1 MTRKYRYEFEWG
13 IDKLSQEDEFEV
25 NTEYFVEDFE
35 LDCYSEFDAVVYAVE
50 WMERRGIDSSSLM
63 YCRVE
68 EVFDSEMRT
77 NVLLWIGE

>member
-1 MTRKYRYEFEWG
+1 MIRKYRYEIEWENN
-13 IDKLSQEDEFEV
+13 IIKNLNKQLKIIEFYEEFNTEFE
-25 NTEYFVEDFE
+25 
-35 LDCYSEFDAVVYAVE
+35 AVTYAIN
-50 WMERRGIDSSSLM
+50 WMLTNDIDSSNLM

>member
-1 MTRKYRYEFEWG
+1 MSIYKKYKYEIEWEHV
-13 IDKLSQEDEFEV
+13 IDFDLNTKIVNAEFCRLAS
-25 NTEYFVEDFE
+25 N
-35 LDCYSEFDAVVYAVE
+35 EFDAILYAIN
-50 WMERRGIDSSSLM
+50 WMLEHEIDSSNLM

>member
-1 MTRKYRYEFEWG
+1 MTRKYHYEFDWENDTNTNICIG
-13 IDKLSQEDEFEV
+13 QFCHAEFNKECVSEFEAA
-25 NTEYFVEDFE
+25 
-35 LDCYSEFDAVVYAVE
+35 SYAID
-50 WMERRGIDSSSLM
+50 WMRSQGIDSSNLM

>member
-1 MTRKYRYEFEWG
+1 MTRKYHYEFEWEKG
-13 IDKLSQEDEFEV
+13 NNTNICIGQFYHEEFNRECASEFEAV
-25 NTEYFVEDFE
+25 CYAIKWMRVE
-35 LDCYSEFDAVVYAVE
+35 
-50 WMERRGIDSSSLM
+50 GINSSNLM